1 MARSDA
7 LPDFTGTRAGTAAER
22 AIGLAVVAVLH
33 GVVIYVL
40 LSHRI
45 LVVPDEVVTLFV
57 ETLQPETPPQPVE
70 KPKPVRME
78 KPRQIEQPQT
88 QQLVAEA
95 PATSPAEPVA
105 PPPAPA
111 ARIESPP
118 VVKPAG
124 PVMLEAEL
132 SVSCPGRTPPAYPAL
147 SRRLGEEGKAVLR
160 VELDEQGGVA
170 AAVVASSSGHA
181 RLDQAALD
189 AVRHWHCTPARRDGR
204 AVRAVAMQPF
214 RFVLQ

>member
-7 LPDFTGTRAGTAAER
+7 LSAFTGTRAGTAAER
-22 AIGLAVVAVLH
+22 AIGLVLVAVLH
-33 GVVIYVL
+33 GAILYVL

-57 ETLQPETPPQPVE
+57 ETLRPPAPVE

-78 KPRQIEQPQT
+78 KPRQIEKPRP

-95 PATSPAEPVA
+95 PVTSPVEPVA

-111 ARIESPP
+111 PRIEAPTIA
-118 VVKPAG
+118 KPSG
-124 PVMLEAEL
+124 PVTLDAEL
-132 SVSCPGRTPPAYPAL
+132 ALSCPGRVPPAYPAL
-147 SRRLGEEGKAVLR
+147 SRRLGEEGKTVLR
-160 VELDEQGGVA
+160 VELDAQGAVTA
-170 AAVVASSSGHA
+170 AKVASSSGHP

-189 AVRHWHCTPARRDGR
+189 AVQQWRCTPARRDGH

-214 RFVLQ
+214 RFVLH